1 MARDIP
7 SYTKERQGIFMKKH
21 RKSKWKK
28 ICAAAIAVMIIAAG
42 MKISSSVPQIPFFTE
57 SGKNLS
63 SGSDVLPEGSVNLKK
78 LNSPYAVLMDV
89 ESGNV
94 LAKQKSTARIYPAS
108 LTKIMT
114 AIVAIEHTDKMGEK
128 TTVPSD
134 IFSSLYAEDASLAG
148 FQPGEEVTWKDL
160 LYGILLPSGA
170 ECCLTFAEH
179 IAGSE
184 KAFVDMMNEK
194 AEELGMRDTHFSN
207 VTGLQDKKHY
217 STVEDMAVLLR
228 YALKNETFRQA
239 FTARRYSVP
248 PTNEHPE
255 GFTFYN
261 TMFQAMDNAGISDDN
276 ILGGKTGY
284 TEKAGLC
291 LASLAEINGR
301 EYILVTAKA
310 DGNHYTEPYHVIDAE
325 NVYEQIRQVM

>member
-1 MARDIP
+1 
-7 SYTKERQGIFMKKH
+7 MKKL

-28 ICAAAIAVMIIAAG
+28 LCAAAIAVMIIAAG
-42 MKISSSVPQIPFFTE
+42 MRISSSVSEISFFTG
-57 SGKNLS
+57 SGKS
-63 SGSDVLPEGSVNLKK
+63 MFSGSDEIPEGNINLNT
-78 LNSPYAVLMDV
+78 LYSPYAVLVDL

-94 LAKQKSTARIYPAS
+94 LAEQNSAERMYPAS

-114 AIVAIEHTDKMGEK
+114 ALIAIEETEDMEQ
-128 TTVPSD
+128 TTTLPSD
-134 IFSSLYAEDASLAG
+134 IFPSLYEENASLAG
-148 FQPGEEVTWKDL
+148 FQPGETVTWKDL
-160 LYGILLPSGA
+160 LYGVMLPSGA
-170 ECCLTFAEH
+170 ECCLTFARQ

-184 KAFVDMMNEK
+184 GAFVDLMNKK
-194 AEELGMRDTHFSN
+194 AEELGMNDTHFSN
-207 VTGLQDKKHY
+207 ATGLQDKKHY
-217 STVEDMAVLLR
+217 STVRDIAVLLR
-228 YALKNETFRQA
+228 YALENDTFRQV

-248 PTNEHPE
+248 PTAYHSE

-261 TMFQAMDNAGISDDN
+261 TMFQAMDNAGISDDD

-291 LASLAEINGR
+291 LASLAEINDR

-325 NVYEQIRQVM
+325 NVYGQIRKKV

>member
-1 MARDIP
+1 
-7 SYTKERQGIFMKKH
+7 MKKL

-28 ICAAAIAVMIIAAG
+28 LCAAAIAVMIIAAG
-42 MKISSSVPQIPFFTE
+42 MRISSSVSEISFFTG
-57 SGKNLS
+57 SGKS
-63 SGSDVLPEGSVNLKK
+63 MFSGSDEIPEGNINLNT
-78 LNSPYAVLMDV
+78 LYSPYAVLVDL

-94 LAKQKSTARIYPAS
+94 LAEQNSAERMYPAS

-114 AIVAIEHTDKMGEK
+114 ALIAIEETEDMEQ
-128 TTVPSD
+128 TTTLPSD
-134 IFSSLYAEDASLAG
+134 IFPSLYEENASLAG
-148 FQPGEEVTWKDL
+148 FQPGETVTWKDL
-160 LYGILLPSGA
+160 LYGVMLPSGA
-170 ECCLTFAEH
+170 ECCLTFARQ

-184 KAFVDMMNEK
+184 GAFVDLMNKK
-194 AEELGMRDTHFSN
+194 AEELGMNDTHFAN
-207 VTGLQDKKHY
+207 ATGLQDKKHY
-217 STVEDMAVLLR
+217 STVRDIAVLLR
-228 YALKNETFRQA
+228 YALENDTFRQV

-248 PTNEHPE
+248 PTAYHSG

-261 TMFQAMDNAGISDDN
+261 TMFQAMDNAGISDDD

-291 LASLAEINGR
+291 LASLAAINDR

-325 NVYEQIRQVM
+325 NVYGQIRKKV

>member
-1 MARDIP
+1 
-7 SYTKERQGIFMKKH
+7 MKKL

-28 ICAAAIAVMIIAAG
+28 LCAAAIAVIIIAAG
-42 MKISSSVPQIPFFTE
+42 MRISSSVSEISFFTG
-57 SGKNLS
+57 SGKS
-63 SGSDVLPEGSVNLKK
+63 MFSGSDEIPEGNINLNT
-78 LNSPYAVLMDV
+78 LYSPYAVLVDL

-94 LAKQKSTARIYPAS
+94 LAEQNSAVRMYPAS

-114 AIVAIEHTDKMGEK
+114 ALIAIEETEDMEQ
-128 TTVPSD
+128 TTTLPSD
-134 IFSSLYAEDASLAG
+134 IFPSLYEENASLAG
-148 FQPGEEVTWKDL
+148 FQPGETVTWKDL
-160 LYGILLPSGA
+160 LYGVMLPSGA
-170 ECCLTFAEH
+170 ECCLTFARQ

-184 KAFVDMMNEK
+184 GAFVDLMNKK
-194 AEELGMRDTHFSN
+194 AEELGMNDTHFAN
-207 VTGLQDKKHY
+207 ATGLQDKKHY
-217 STVEDMAVLLR
+217 STVRDIAVLLR
-228 YALKNETFRQA
+228 YALENETFRQV

-248 PTNEHPE
+248 PTAYHSE

-261 TMFQAMDNAGISDDN
+261 TMFQAMDNAGISDDD

-291 LASLAEINGR
+291 LASLAEINDR

-325 NVYEQIRQVM
+325 NVYGQIRKKV

>member
-1 MARDIP
+1 
-7 SYTKERQGIFMKKH
+7 MKKL

-28 ICAAAIAVMIIAAG
+28 LCAAAIAVMIIAAG
-42 MKISSSVPQIPFFTE
+42 MRISSSVSEIPFFTG
-57 SGKNLS
+57 SGKS
-63 SGSDVLPEGSVNLKK
+63 MFSGSDEIPEGNID
-78 LNSPYAVLMDV
+78 LNTLYSPYAVLVDL

-94 LAKQKSTARIYPAS
+94 LAEQNSTERMYPAS

-114 AIVAIEHTDKMGEK
+114 ALIAIEETEDMEQ
-128 TTVPSD
+128 TTTLPSD
-134 IFSSLYAEDASLAG
+134 IFPSLYEENASLAG
-148 FQPGEEVTWKDL
+148 FQPGETVTWKDL
-160 LYGILLPSGA
+160 LYGVMLPSGA
-170 ECCLTFAEH
+170 ECCLTFARQ

-184 KAFVDMMNEK
+184 GAFVDLMNKK
-194 AEELGMRDTHFSN
+194 AEELGMNDTHFSN
-207 VTGLQDKKHY
+207 ATGLQDKKHY
-217 STVEDMAVLLR
+217 STVRDIAVLLR
-228 YALKNETFRQA
+228 YALENDTFRQV

-248 PTNEHPE
+248 PTAYHSE

-261 TMFQAMDNAGISDDN
+261 TMFQAMDNAGISDDD

-291 LASLAEINGR
+291 LASLAEINDR

-325 NVYEQIRQVM
+325 NVYGQIRKKV

>member
-1 MARDIP
+1 
-7 SYTKERQGIFMKKH
+7 MKKL

-28 ICAAAIAVMIIAAG
+28 LCAAAIAVMIIAAG
-42 MKISSSVPQIPFFTE
+42 MRISSSVSEIPFFTG
-57 SGKNLS
+57 SGKS
-63 SGSDVLPEGSVNLKK
+63 MFSGSDEIPEGNINLNT
-78 LNSPYAVLMDV
+78 LYSPYAVLVDL

-94 LAKQKSTARIYPAS
+94 LAEQNSTERMYPAS

-114 AIVAIEHTDKMGEK
+114 ALIAIEETEDMEQ
-128 TTVPSD
+128 TTMLPSD
-134 IFSSLYAEDASLAG
+134 IFPSLYEENASLAG
-148 FQPGEEVTWKDL
+148 FQPGETVTWKDL
-160 LYGILLPSGA
+160 LYGVMLPSGA
-170 ECCLTFAEH
+170 ECCLTFARQ

-184 KAFVDMMNEK
+184 GAFVDLMNKK
-194 AEELGMRDTHFSN
+194 AEELGMNDTHFAN
-207 VTGLQDKKHY
+207 ATGLQDKKHY
-217 STVEDMAVLLR
+217 STVRDIAVLLR
-228 YALKNETFRQA
+228 YALENETFRQV

-248 PTNEHPE
+248 PTAYHSE

-261 TMFQAMDNAGISDDN
+261 TMFQAMDNAGISDDD

-291 LASLAEINGR
+291 LASLAEINDR

-325 NVYEQIRQVM
+325 NVYGQIRKKV

>member
-1 MARDIP
+1 
-7 SYTKERQGIFMKKH
+7 MKKL

-28 ICAAAIAVMIIAAG
+28 LCAAAIAVMIIAAG
-42 MKISSSVPQIPFFTE
+42 MRISSSVSEIPFFTG
-57 SGKNLS
+57 SGKS
-63 SGSDVLPEGSVNLKK
+63 MFSGSDEIPEGNINLNT
-78 LNSPYAVLMDV
+78 LYSPYAVLVDL

-94 LAKQKSTARIYPAS
+94 LAEQNSTERMYPAS

-114 AIVAIEHTDKMGEK
+114 ALIAIEETEDMEQ
-128 TTVPSD
+128 TTTLPSD
-134 IFSSLYAEDASLAG
+134 IFPSLYEENASLAG
-148 FQPGEEVTWKDL
+148 FQPGETVTWKDL
-160 LYGILLPSGA
+160 LYGVMLPSGA
-170 ECCLTFAEH
+170 ECCLTFARQ

-184 KAFVDMMNEK
+184 GAFVDLMNKK
-194 AEELGMRDTHFSN
+194 AEELGMNDTHFAN
-207 VTGLQDKKHY
+207 ATGLQDKKHY
-217 STVEDMAVLLR
+217 STVRDIAVLLR
-228 YALKNETFRQA
+228 YALENDTFRQV

-248 PTNEHPE
+248 PTAYHSE

-261 TMFQAMDNAGISDDN
+261 TMFQAMDNAGISDDD

-291 LASLAEINGR
+291 LASLAEINDR

-325 NVYEQIRQVM
+325 NVYGQIRKKV

>member
-1 MARDIP
+1 
-7 SYTKERQGIFMKKH
+7 MKKL

-28 ICAAAIAVMIIAAG
+28 LCAAAIAVIIIAAG
-42 MKISSSVPQIPFFTE
+42 MRISSSVSEISFFTG
-57 SGKNLS
+57 SGKS
-63 SGSDVLPEGSVNLKK
+63 MFSGSDEIPEGNINLNT
-78 LNSPYAVLMDV
+78 LYSPYAVLVDL

-94 LAKQKSTARIYPAS
+94 LAEQNSAVRMYPAS

-114 AIVAIEHTDKMGEK
+114 ALIAIEETEDMEQ
-128 TTVPSD
+128 TTTLPSD
-134 IFSSLYAEDASLAG
+134 IFPSLYEENASLAG
-148 FQPGEEVTWKDL
+148 FQPGETVTWKDL
-160 LYGILLPSGA
+160 LYGVMLPSGA
-170 ECCLTFAEH
+170 ECCLTFARQ

-184 KAFVDMMNEK
+184 GAFVDLMNKK
-194 AEELGMRDTHFSN
+194 AEELGMNDTHFSN
-207 VTGLQDKKHY
+207 ATGLQDKKHY
-217 STVEDMAVLLR
+217 STVRDIAVLLR
-228 YALKNETFRQA
+228 YALENDTFRQV

-248 PTNEHPE
+248 PTAYHSE

-261 TMFQAMDNAGISDDN
+261 TMFQAMDNAGISDDD

-291 LASLAEINGR
+291 LASLAAINDR

-325 NVYEQIRQVM
+325 NVYGQIRKKV

>member
-1 MARDIP
+1 
-7 SYTKERQGIFMKKH
+7 MKKL

-28 ICAAAIAVMIIAAG
+28 LCAAAIAVMIIAAG
-42 MKISSSVPQIPFFTE
+42 MRISSSVSEISFFTG
-57 SGKNLS
+57 SGKS
-63 SGSDVLPEGSVNLKK
+63 MFSGSDEIPEGNINLNT
-78 LNSPYAVLMDV
+78 LYSPYAVLVDL

-94 LAKQKSTARIYPAS
+94 LAEQNSAERMYPAS

-114 AIVAIEHTDKMGEK
+114 ALIAIEETEDMEQ
-128 TTVPSD
+128 TTTLPSD
-134 IFSSLYAEDASLAG
+134 IFPSLYEENASLAG
-148 FQPGEEVTWKDL
+148 FQPGETVTWKDL
-160 LYGILLPSGA
+160 LYGVMLPSGA
-170 ECCLTFAEH
+170 ECCLTFARQ

-184 KAFVDMMNEK
+184 GTFVDLMNKK
-194 AEELGMRDTHFSN
+194 AEELGMNDTHFAN
-207 VTGLQDKKHY
+207 ATGLQDKKHY
-217 STVEDMAVLLR
+217 STVRDIAVLLR
-228 YALKNETFRQA
+228 YALENDTFRQV

-248 PTNEHPE
+248 PTAYHSE

-261 TMFQAMDNAGISDDN
+261 TMFQAMDNAGISDDD

-291 LASLAEINGR
+291 LASLAAINDR

-325 NVYEQIRQVM
+325 NVYGQIRKKV

>member
-1 MARDIP
+1 
-7 SYTKERQGIFMKKH
+7 MKKL

-28 ICAAAIAVMIIAAG
+28 LCAAAIAAMIIAAG
-42 MKISSSVPQIPFFTE
+42 MRISSSVSEIRVFTGSGE
-57 SGKNLS
+57 SMF
-63 SGSDVLPEGSVNLKK
+63 SGSDEIPEGNINLNT
-78 LNSPYAVLMDV
+78 LYSPYAVLVDL

-94 LAKQKSTARIYPAS
+94 LAEQNSAERMYPAS

-114 AIVAIEHTDKMGEK
+114 ALIAIEETEDMEQ
-128 TTVPSD
+128 TTMLPSD
-134 IFSSLYAEDASLAG
+134 IFPSLYEENASLAG
-148 FQPGEEVTWKDL
+148 FQPGETVTWKDL
-160 LYGILLPSGA
+160 LYGVMLPSGA
-170 ECCLTFAEH
+170 ECCLTFARQ

-184 KAFVDMMNEK
+184 GAFVDLMNKK
-194 AEELGMRDTHFSN
+194 AEELGMNDTHFAN
-207 VTGLQDKKHY
+207 ATGLQDKKHY
-217 STVEDMAVLLR
+217 STVRDIAVLLR
-228 YALKNETFRQA
+228 YALENDTFRQV

-248 PTNEHPE
+248 PTAYHSE

-261 TMFQAMDNAGISDDN
+261 TMFQAMDNAGISDDD

-291 LASLAEINGR
+291 LASLAEINDR

-325 NVYEQIRQVM
+325 NVYGQIRKKV

>member
-1 MARDIP
+1 
-7 SYTKERQGIFMKKH
+7 MKKL

-28 ICAAAIAVMIIAAG
+28 LCAAAIAVIIIAAG
-42 MKISSSVPQIPFFTE
+42 MRISSSVSEISFFTG
-57 SGKNLS
+57 SGKS
-63 SGSDVLPEGSVNLKK
+63 MFSGSDEIPEGNINLNT
-78 LNSPYAVLMDV
+78 LYSPYAVLVDL

-94 LAKQKSTARIYPAS
+94 LAEQNSTERMYPAS

-114 AIVAIEHTDKMGEK
+114 ALIAIEETEDMEQ
-128 TTVPSD
+128 TTTLPSD
-134 IFSSLYAEDASLAG
+134 IFPFLYEENASLAG
-148 FQPGEEVTWKDL
+148 FQPGETVTWKDL
-160 LYGILLPSGA
+160 LYGVMLPSGA
-170 ECCLTFAEH
+170 ECCLTFARQ

-184 KAFVDMMNEK
+184 GAFVDLMNKK
-194 AEELGMRDTHFSN
+194 AEELGMNDTHFAN
-207 VTGLQDKKHY
+207 ATGLQDKKHY
-217 STVEDMAVLLR
+217 STVRDIAVLLR
-228 YALKNETFRQA
+228 YALENETFRQV

-248 PTNEHPE
+248 PTAYHSE

-261 TMFQAMDNAGISDDN
+261 TMFQAMDNAGISDDD

-291 LASLAEINGR
+291 LASLAEINDR

-325 NVYEQIRQVM
+325 NVYGQIRKKV

>member
-1 MARDIP
+1 
-7 SYTKERQGIFMKKH
+7 MKKL

-28 ICAAAIAVMIIAAG
+28 LCAAAVAVMIIAAG
-42 MKISSSVPQIPFFTE
+42 MRISSSVSEISFFTG
-57 SGKNLS
+57 SGKS
-63 SGSDVLPEGSVNLKK
+63 MFSGSDEIPEGNID
-78 LNSPYAVLMDV
+78 LNTLYSPYAVLVDL

-94 LAKQKSTARIYPAS
+94 LAEQNSAERMYPAS

-114 AIVAIEHTDKMGEK
+114 ALIAIEETEDMEQ
-128 TTVPSD
+128 TTTLPSD
-134 IFSSLYAEDASLAG
+134 IFPSLYEENASLAG
-148 FQPGEEVTWKDL
+148 FQPGETVTWKDL
-160 LYGILLPSGA
+160 LYGVMLPSGA
-170 ECCLTFAEH
+170 ECCLTFARQ

-184 KAFVDMMNEK
+184 GAFVDLMNKK
-194 AEELGMRDTHFSN
+194 AEELGMNDTHFAN
-207 VTGLQDKKHY
+207 ATGLQDKKHY
-217 STVEDMAVLLR
+217 STVRDIAVLLR
-228 YALKNETFRQA
+228 YALENDTFRQV

-248 PTNEHPE
+248 PTVYHSE

-261 TMFQAMDNAGISDDN
+261 TMFQAMDNAGISDDD

-291 LASLAEINGR
+291 LASLAEINDR

-325 NVYEQIRQVM
+325 NVYGQIRKKV

>member
-1 MARDIP
+1 
-7 SYTKERQGIFMKKH
+7 MKKL

-28 ICAAAIAVMIIAAG
+28 LCAAAIAVMIIAAG
-42 MKISSSVPQIPFFTE
+42 MRISSSVSEISFFTG
-57 SGKNLS
+57 SGKS
-63 SGSDVLPEGSVNLKK
+63 MFSGSDEIPEGNID
-78 LNSPYAVLMDV
+78 LNTLYSPYAVLVDL

-94 LAKQKSTARIYPAS
+94 LAEQNSAERMYPAS

-114 AIVAIEHTDKMGEK
+114 ALIAIEETEDMEQ
-128 TTVPSD
+128 TTTLPSD
-134 IFSSLYAEDASLAG
+134 IFPSLYEENASLAG
-148 FQPGEEVTWKDL
+148 FQPGETVTWKDL
-160 LYGILLPSGA
+160 LYGVMLPSGA
-170 ECCLTFAEH
+170 ECCLTFARQ

-184 KAFVDMMNEK
+184 GAFVDLMNKK
-194 AEELGMRDTHFSN
+194 AEELGMNDTHFSN
-207 VTGLQDKKHY
+207 ATGLQDKKHY
-217 STVEDMAVLLR
+217 STVRDIAVLLR
-228 YALKNETFRQA
+228 YALENDTFRQV

-248 PTNEHPE
+248 PTVYHSE

-261 TMFQAMDNAGISDDN
+261 TMFQAMDNAGISDDD

-291 LASLAEINGR
+291 LASLAEINDR

-325 NVYEQIRQVM
+325 NVYGQIRKKV

>member
-1 MARDIP
+1 
-7 SYTKERQGIFMKKH
+7 MKKL

-28 ICAAAIAVMIIAAG
+28 LCAAAIAVMIIAAG
-42 MKISSSVPQIPFFTE
+42 MRISSSVSEISFFTG
-57 SGKNLS
+57 SGKS
-63 SGSDVLPEGSVNLKK
+63 MFSGSDEIPEGNINLNT
-78 LNSPYAVLMDV
+78 LYSPYVVLVDL

-94 LAKQKSTARIYPAS
+94 LAEQNSAERMYPAS

-114 AIVAIEHTDKMGEK
+114 ALIAIEETEDMEQ
-128 TTVPSD
+128 TTTLPSD
-134 IFSSLYAEDASLAG
+134 IFPSLYEENASLAG
-148 FQPGEEVTWKDL
+148 FQPGETVTWKDL
-160 LYGILLPSGA
+160 LYGVMLPSGA
-170 ECCLTFAEH
+170 ECCLTFARQ

-184 KAFVDMMNEK
+184 GAFVDLMNKK
-194 AEELGMRDTHFSN
+194 AEELGMNDTHFAN
-207 VTGLQDKKHY
+207 ATGLQDKKHY
-217 STVEDMAVLLR
+217 STVRDIAVLLR
-228 YALKNETFRQA
+228 YALENETFRQV

-248 PTNEHPE
+248 PTAYHSE

-261 TMFQAMDNAGISDDN
+261 TMFQAMDNAGISDDD

-291 LASLAEINGR
+291 LASLAEINDR

-325 NVYEQIRQVM
+325 NVYGQIRKKV